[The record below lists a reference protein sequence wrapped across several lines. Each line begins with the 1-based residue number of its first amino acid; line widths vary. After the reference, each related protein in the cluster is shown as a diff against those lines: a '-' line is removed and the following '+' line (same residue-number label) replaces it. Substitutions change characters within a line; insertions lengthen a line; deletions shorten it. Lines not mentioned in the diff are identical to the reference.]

1 MNRIVLVF
9 LLALPVAALSQVIQ
23 TDRPDQTE
31 SSAVIPTGA
40 FQWECGFSST
50 WEPGYG
56 DVYSGNIRSLAMPN
70 SLFRVSL
77 ADWIELRVVHQLNRV
92 NRHEFGFD
100 EMVAEGTSDVQLG
113 AKIQLFQSDG
123 ARTEVAY
130 LGHAVAPTGDEI
142 LTGYDWGMVNKLCV
156 SHDVG
161 PNWALGYNL
170 GVDLQDG
177 SAIATYSFSIGKSI
191 NDQLGLYFEPYG
203 AYDTSRDTHWA
214 SFDAGFTFLSSD
226 TWQWDLS
233 YGTGLNHRMNYTAV
247 GFSWL
252 VLPKR

>member
-1 MNRIVLVF
+1 MKRMLFILGLGIPSMVW
-9 LLALPVAALSQVIQ
+9 SQVIQ

-31 SSAVIPTGA
+31 SSAVIPLGT

-56 DVYSGNIRSLAMPN
+56 GNIRSLAVPN
-70 SLFRVSL
+70 SLYRISL
-77 ADWIELRVVHQLNRV
+77 AEWIELRVVHQLNRV
-92 NRHEFGFD
+92 SHHDFGY
-100 EMVAEGTSDVQLG
+100 EQLLVEGTSDVQIG
-113 AKIQLFQSDG
+113 AKIQLFQRED
-123 ARTEVAY
+123 ARTEIAY
-130 LGHAVAPTGDEI
+130 LGHAVTPTGDGG
-142 LTGYDWGMVNKLCV
+142 LTQYDWGMVNKLCV

-177 SAIATYSFSIGKSI
+177 SAIATYALAIGKSI

-203 AYDTSRDTHWA
+203 SYDIARGTYWA

-233 YGTGLNHRMNYTAV
+233 YGTGLNHSMNYTAV

>member
-56 DVYSGNIRSLAMPN
+56 GNIRSLAMPN

-100 EMVAEGTSDVQLG
+100 EMVAEGTSDVQIG
-113 AKIQLFQSDG
+113 AKIQLFQRDG

-142 LTGYDWGMVNKLCV
+142 LSGYDWGMVNKLCV

-161 PNWALGYNL
+161 PNWALGYNVGL
-170 GVDLQDG
+170 DLQNG
-177 SAIATYSFSIGKSI
+177 SAMATYALAIGKSI

-203 AYDTSRDTHWA
+203 SYDADSDTYWA
-214 SFDAGFTFLSSD
+214 SFDAGLTFLSSD

-252 VLPKR
+252 VLPKP

>member
-1 MNRIVLVF
+1 MKRIVLF
-9 LLALPVAALSQVIQ
+9 LMLFLPAAAWSQVIQ

-31 SSAVIPTGA
+31 SSAVIPSGA

-50 WEPGYG
+50 WEPSYG
-56 DVYSGNIRSLAMPN
+56 GNIRSLAMPN

-77 ADWIELRVVHQLNRV
+77 TDWIELRVVHQLNRV
-92 NRHEFGFD
+92 SNHAFGYDEFLVD
-100 EMVAEGTSDVQLG
+100 GTSDVQIG
-113 AKIQLFQSDG
+113 AKIQLFQRDG

-130 LGHAVAPTGDEI
+130 LGHAVAPTGDAN
-142 LTGYDWGMVNKLCV
+142 LTNYDWGMVNKLCV

-161 PNWALGYNL
+161 PNWALGYNVGL
-170 GVDLQDG
+170 DLQNG
-177 SAIATYSFSIGKSI
+177 SAMATYALAIGKSI
-191 NDQLGLYFEPYG
+191 NDKLGLYFEPYG
-203 AYDTSRDTHWA
+203 SYDTARGMHWA

-252 VLPKR
+252 VLPKL